1 MALTDCPKCW
11 MVEEHCTC
19 NLHIKQ
25 SFMNENTV
33 THNKNMNEETVTISK
48 EEYES
53 LKEDARW
60 LQCLENAGVDNWEGY
75 DYAREL
81 WREEND

>member
-1 MALTDCPKCW
+1 M
-11 MVEEHCTC
+11 
-19 NLHIKQ
+19 
-25 SFMNENTV
+25 S
-33 THNKNMNEETVTISK
+33 EETITISK
-48 EEYES
+48 KEYES

-81 WREEND
+81 LNEEND